1 MTWSN
6 FLENFGSRPLSAFSN
21 AMTYQQLMIYLAW
34 HQSCFRVEREQLAV
48 CRYLGV
54 LQVHARS
61 KPFGWARRAETQG
74 AGAWRPT
81 LPNPYPGARESVSGP
96 GPARMAAAVGL
107 VSPPGGIVLW
117 DEWHAALKSK
127 GGGKPLENSGRAEAS
142 AKDSWRR
149 PPKEVR
155 EDRNHK

>member
-1 MTWSN
+1 MTLSN
-6 FLENFGSRPLSAFSN
+6 FLENLGSRPTPGFFN
-21 AMTYQQLMIYLAW
+21 TMTYQQLMTYLYW
-34 HQSCFRVEREQLAV
+34 HQSCFNVKREQLAV

-54 LQVHARS
+54 LRVYELS
-61 KPFGWARRAETQG
+61 KTFGWARRAETQG

-96 GPARMAAAVGL
+96 SLARMAAAVGL

-127 GGGKPLENSGRAEAS
+127 GGGKPLENSGRAEVS
-142 AKDSWRR
+142 GQNSWRR
-149 PPKEVR
+149 PTKEVR